1 MLRVKSKTS
10 FGELLLKGRT
20 VIALV
25 MLLIVFG
32 VLEPVFLSAFS
43 LILVAKHVSLYTILG
58 IGMTVVIISGG
69 IDLSVG
75 SMVGFIGMMAG
86 GFIYEGIAIGD
97 ITIYPSVPTLVVIC
111 LILGALIGGV
121 NGVLVSKLNVPP
133 FIATLG
139 SMYILRGF
147 AMIRSGGLTFP
158 NLAGNEVMGNTGFSW
173 IGQGTWLSLPVSV
186 YFMVII
192 AVLMTIVFKK
202 TPLGWHIFAI
212 GGNER
217 AAKMS
222 GVKIEKTKVIVYMIS
237 GFCAAIVGLI
247 ASSQLASAHP
257 STGETWEMN
266 AIAAA
271 VLGGTSMS
279 GGKGSVF
286 GTVIGA
292 FVIGVLNDGM
302 VMLNVSE
309 FWQMVIK
316 GFVIIIAVIIDQS
329 QRKLESRRVMKI
341 QNQSSCKEKKA
352 DE

>member
-1 MLRVKSKTS
+1 MSKITSKTS
-10 FGELLLKGRT
+10 IGELLLKGRT

-25 MLLIVFG
+25 ILLIVFG
-32 VLEPVFLSAFS
+32 IMEPVFLSAFS
-43 LILVAKHVSLYTILG
+43 LILVAKHVSLYAILG
-58 IGMTVVIISGG
+58 IGMTVVIINGG

-75 SMVGFIGMMAG
+75 SMVGFIGMIAG
-86 GFIYEGIAIGD
+86 GFIYEGIVVGGM
-97 ITIYPSVPTLVVIC
+97 TIYPSVPVVVIIC
-111 LILGALIGGV
+111 LILGAVVGGV
-121 NGVLVSKLNVPP
+121 NGALVCKLNVPP

-139 SMYILRGF
+139 TMYILRGF

-158 NLAGNEVMGNTGFSW
+158 NLAGDEILGNTGFSW
-173 IGQGTWLSLPVSV
+173 IGQGTWFSIPVSI

-202 TPLGWHIFAI
+202 TPLGWHVFAI

-222 GVKIEKTKVIVYMIS
+222 GVKIEKTKIIVYMIS
-237 GFCAAIVGLI
+237 GFCAAVVGLV

-279 GGKGSVF
+279 GGKGSVI

-329 QRKLESRRVMKI
+329 QRNLESRRVLKI
-341 QNQSSCKEKKA
+341 QNQTAKESGA
-352 DE
+352 NE